1 MSEDN
6 LDGRHYG
13 FSGITLSGP
22 VQLST
27 RLETIGGVT
36 WGLYGSVCVCVCLLC
51 QYKRGYWANQLMEKM
66 WVTVHRQ
73 AYIRM

>member
-1 MSEDN
+1 MMSEDN

-27 RLETIGGVT
+27 RLETIGGIT
-36 WGLYGSVCVCVCLLC
+36 WGLYGSVCVCV
-51 QYKRGYWANQLMEKM
+51 YSVSTKE
-66 WVTVHRQ
+66 VTGL
-73 AYIRM
+73 IS